1 MEREGQDTMVRRL
14 FTEHP
19 ASVDETYLEHMGVA
33 TGFGLHMVLAGLACL
48 VHGVFPFL
56 FVKTGSRAISA
67 LHERMVTKRR
77 RHAPGRLAAG
87 KAGGLQPRPVP
98 LDYAI

>member
-1 MEREGQDTMVRRL
+1 MLRRL
-14 FTEHP
+14 FNEHP

-33 TGFGLHMVLAGLACL
+33 ASFGTHMILAGLACL
-48 VHGVFPFL
+48 VHAVFPFL
-56 FVKTGSRAISA
+56 FVKTGSLAISG

-77 RHAPGRLAAG
+77 RHEPGRLEAIKG
-87 KAGGLQPRPVP
+87 GGLQRRPVP